1 MNKINDVDF
10 VTITKEDG
18 KYRVY
23 VHLNDI
29 DKNDII
35 LWTDSISNINFSLLE
50 FNESVP
56 DEE

>member
-10 VTITKEDG
+10 VTITKEGD

-29 DKNDII
+29 YKNDII
-35 LWTDSISNINFSLLE
+35 LWADSISGINFSLLE
-50 FNESVP
+50 FNEQAQN
-56 DEE
+56 EE